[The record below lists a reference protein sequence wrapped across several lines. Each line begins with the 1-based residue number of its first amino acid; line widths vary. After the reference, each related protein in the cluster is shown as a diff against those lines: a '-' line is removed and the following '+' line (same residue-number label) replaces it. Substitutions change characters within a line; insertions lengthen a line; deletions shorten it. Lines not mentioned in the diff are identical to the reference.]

1 MALSDLQQ
9 LFVYYTASQM
19 WQQDLLTNVYFQG
32 SSVGANLRSMLLGQ
46 QPVQPLTNPF
56 DEAMTGRLR
65 ADSAAMRQN
74 AANVREASSMVGVAA
89 EAVGTIKTTL
99 EEMQALAQGIK
110 DGTLTYSA
118 DIAAEY
124 ETLDDRITSII
135 ESTQYNGISLLD
147 KTKWGTDQIS
157 ASGNVHIQ
165 ALPDGGFDV
174 TFRDVSTVDWEG
186 DLIGTDLGAAGT
198 LQTQLD
204 TLSGYI
210 GDMTT
215 LGDTYAK
222 RASGL
227 DYQATALESQ
237 ADLLDQAVT
246 ARRQTP
252 KTSLEEILLDLLLR
266 DSGTLVDETG

>member
-1 MALSDLQQ
+1 MALTDLQQ

-32 SSVGANLRSMLLGQ
+32 SSVGTNLRSMLLGQ

-89 EAVGTIKTTL
+89 KAVGTIKTTL

-124 ETLDDRITSII
+124 ETLDDRITNII

-157 ASGNVHIQ
+157 ASGNVYIQ
-165 ALPDGGFDV
+165 ALPGGGFDV
-174 TFRDVSTVDWEG
+174 TFRNVRAVDWENA
-186 DLIGTDLGAAGT
+186 LVGTDLGAAGT

-215 LGDTYAK
+215 LEDTYTK
-222 RASGL
+222 RAAGL

-237 ADLLDQAVT
+237 ADLLDQAVA

-266 DSGTLVDETG
+266 DSGTIVDETG

>member
-174 TFRDVSTVDWEG
+174 TFRDVGAVDWEG

>member
-147 KTKWGTDQIS
+147 KTRWGTDQIS

-174 TFRDVSTVDWEG
+174 TFRDVGAVDWEG

-204 TLSGYI
+204 TLSGSI